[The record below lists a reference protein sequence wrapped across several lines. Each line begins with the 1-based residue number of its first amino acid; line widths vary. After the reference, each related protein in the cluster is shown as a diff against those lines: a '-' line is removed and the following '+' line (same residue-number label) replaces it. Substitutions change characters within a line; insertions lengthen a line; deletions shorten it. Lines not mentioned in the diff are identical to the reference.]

1 MPFKLELFPPEIIF
15 IDKQM
20 KDIGVDNIGLS
31 IMREKG
37 SSLCF
42 CIHDVAFPLA
52 NILKQEALAIGADA
66 AVHRNCVSGGIEKTD
81 VLLLGNVKDMQNL
94 SIKLKK
100 QSFSSLKTLG
110 DKMKKHINGCLKDEF
125 IIKGPHLKMHLGER
139 ACLMG
144 ILNVT
149 PDSFYDGGNYTDVEE
164 AVSHAL
170 EMVDD
175 GADIIDVGGESTR
188 PGAKATDEKEEIERV
203 IPVIKGIRK
212 KSNIPI
218 SIDTCKSAVAEKAV
232 QVGANMINDVALK
245 LDKKMINIV
254 KKYNVP
260 IIIMHMKGEPRTMNV
275 NPVYNHLIPDILEQM
290 EEYIEILEKNGVDE
304 EKIIIDPGIGFGK
317 KTEDN
322 LVILHRLNAF
332 KVFGKPILVGASRK
346 SFIGKILNNDVEERL
361 RGTLA
366 AITVSRMNGAHILRV
381 HDVKQAKE
389 ALKITDAIM
398 REGT

>member
-31 IMREKG
+31 IMRGKG

-52 NILKQEALAIGADA
+52 NILKQEALSLGADA
-66 AVHRNCVSGGIEKTD
+66 AVHRNCVSGEIEKTD
-81 VLLLGNVKDMQNL
+81 VLLLGNVKDMQSL

-100 QSFSSLKTLG
+100 QSFSSLKMLG
-110 DKMKKHINGCLKDEF
+110 DKLNKNINGCLKDEF
-125 IIKGPHLKMHLGER
+125 IIEGPHLKMHLGER
-139 ACLMG
+139 AYLMG

-149 PDSFYDGGNYTDVEE
+149 PDSFYDGGNYIDVEE
-164 AVSHAL
+164 AVNHAL

-188 PGAKATDEKEEIERV
+188 PRAKSVDEKEESSRV
-203 IPVIKGIRK
+203 IPIIKGIRE

-218 SIDTCKSAVAEKAV
+218 SIDTYKSAVAEKAI
-232 QVGANMINDVALK
+232 QAGANMVNNVALK
-245 LDKKMINIV
+245 LDKRMIDVV
-254 KKYNVP
+254 KKYDVP

-304 EKIIIDPGIGFGK
+304 EKIIVDPGIGFGK
-317 KTEDN
+317 RMEDN

-332 KVFGKPILVGASRK
+332 KVLGKPILVGASRK

>member
-66 AVHRNCVSGGIEKTD
+66 AVHRNCVSGEIEKTD

-100 QSFSSLKTLG
+100 QSFSSLKMLG
-110 DKMKKHINGCLKDEF
+110 DKLNKNINGCLKDEF
-125 IIKGPHLKMHLGER
+125 IIEGTHLKMQLGER
-139 ACLMG
+139 AYLMG

-149 PDSFYDGGNYTDVEE
+149 PDSFYDGGSYTDVEE
-164 AVSHAL
+164 AVNHAL

-188 PGAKATDEKEEIERV
+188 PGAKAADEKEETSRV
-203 IPVIKGIRK
+203 IPVIKGIRE

-218 SIDTCKSAVAEKAV
+218 SIDTYKSPVAEKAI
-232 QVGANMINDVALK
+232 QVGANMVNDVALK
-245 LDKKMINIV
+245 LDKKMIDVV

-275 NPVYNHLIPDILEQM
+275 NPVYDHLISDILEQM
-290 EEYIEILEKNGVDE
+290 EEYIEMLEKNGVDE
-304 EKIIIDPGIGFGK
+304 EKIIVDPGIGFGK
-317 KTEDN
+317 RMEDN

-332 KVFGKPILVGASRK
+332 KVLGKPILVGASRK

-361 RGTLA
+361 WGTMA
-366 AITVSRMNGAHILRV
+366 AITMARMNGAHILRV